1 MKTAI
6 ITLSAA
12 ILIATAP
19 AVLAANVSGKAPHHH
34 HQISKKHSP
43 NIYGY
48 APWRVMPT
56 SGVKTSYPGAFGY
69 APSPYTYENGRRV
82 GGGGGGGGGSGG
94 GGGGGGGGGSGM

>member
-6 ITLSAA
+6 STLSAA

-19 AVLAANVSGKAPHHH
+19 AVLAGNVSRKAPHHQR
-34 HQISKKHSP
+34 QISKKHSP

-48 APWRVMPT
+48 APRRVMPA
-56 SGVKTSYPGAFGY
+56 SVVKTGYPGTFGY
-69 APSPYTYENGRRV
+69 APSPYTYDNGRRV
-82 GGGGGGGGGSGG
+82 GGGGAGGGGSGG